1 MCGRYFIDDSPELR
15 PIIEAMNRSPLASL
29 FRQNAELVSRGEIR
43 PTDTAPVIA
52 SSRSGNRAVFPMKWG
67 FTGKTLLINA
77 KTETAA
83 VKPTFRDAWASH
95 RCIVPASG
103 YYEWEHLTAK
113 DGKRKTGGKYA
124 LWPRG
129 ASVTWL
135 CGLYRIEQGLPCY
148 VILTREPC
156 EGIRFLHDRM
166 PLMLPDGYVDE
177 WIRPDRDP
185 AEVIK
190 AAQTDIQYQKV
201 SGRAANEADF
211 GTLLS

>member
-29 FRQNAELVSRGEIR
+29 FRQNAELVSHGEIR

-83 VKPTFRDAWASH
+83 IRPTFRDAWASH